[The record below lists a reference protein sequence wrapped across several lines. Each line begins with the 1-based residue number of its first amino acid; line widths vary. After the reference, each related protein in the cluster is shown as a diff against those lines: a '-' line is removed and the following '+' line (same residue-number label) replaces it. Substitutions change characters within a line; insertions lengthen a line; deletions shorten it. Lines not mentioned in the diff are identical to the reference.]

1 MRIPLLLAPIFALVL
16 LLGLAACGK
25 RGSPE
30 APGPA
35 DQIIYPKIY
44 PTH

>member
-1 MRIPLLLAPIFALVL
+1 MRRALSAWLAMLLSL
-16 LLGLAACGK
+16 LAACGK
-25 RGSPE
+25 VGSPHP
-30 APGPA
+30 PGPA